1 MRTLR
6 ETTPATSATT
16 AQAPRDPRDPHG
28 RVLIIEGD
36 ENIARTLAAILRLD
50 GHEVALALAEA
61 EATRLLRTERYDVIL
76 EDAHFEQTTAGL
88 FHAIV
93 TLAPDALVIV
103 MARASALETA
113 LQTLHAG
120 AFSYLLKPVDVDELR
135 VSVRR
140 GLEHRRL
147 EGELEAARDE
157 MRALDARMRR
167 EIDDATDEMRD
178 LRDRVAELDAANQ
191 RLQDKQSQHDRFVAM
206 VAHELRGPLNPII
219 NYAQIAKRPTIS
231 AETRDHYM
239 DVIVEHAF
247 RLNRLV
253 DDLQTATRLS
263 TGHFTI
269 KREPCDLGAA
279 LDELVESFRGTV
291 RAHRFSLERP
301 AGEVIATVDR
311 DRVMQAVRNLIDN
324 AVKYSADET
333 PIEVRLSATDETVS
347 ITVRDYGMGIPEAE
361 MQRIFEAFTRLGKSS
376 EVAGS
381 GLGLFITRGI
391 AATHGGQLN
400 VESGVG
406 SARARGA
413 TFVLSLPRHAPHTP
427 PAADPSDLV
436 EPASSGGP
444 AASSAP
450 EGAAR

>member
-1 MRTLR
+1 MRMLS
-6 ETTPATSATT
+6 ETATATAT
-16 AQAPRDPRDPHG
+16 AQATRDAQG
-28 RVLIIEGD
+28 RILVIEGD
-36 ENIARTLAAILRLD
+36 EGVARTLAAILRLD
-50 GHEVALALAEA
+50 GHEVEVAPAVTEA
-61 EATRLLRTERYDVIL
+61 EQLLRAGRFDVIL
-76 EDAHFEQTTAGL
+76 EDAHFELGDAGL
-88 FHAIV
+88 FGTIV

-167 EIDDATDEMRD
+167 AIDDATAD

-191 RLQDKQSQHDRFVAM
+191 RLQDKQSQHDTFVAM

-263 TGHFTI
+263 TGHFTL
-269 KREPCDLGAA
+269 KREPCDLAAA
-279 LDELVESFRGTV
+279 LDELVESFRPSV
-291 RAHRFSLERP
+291 HDHRFSLRRP
-301 AGEVIATVDR
+301 SGEVIAEVDR

-324 AVKYSADET
+324 AVKYSAEQT
-333 PIEVRLSATDETVS
+333 AVEISLVATDEQVEIS
-347 ITVRDYGMGIPEAE
+347 VRDYGMGIPEAE
-361 MQRIFEAFTRLGKSS
+361 MQRIFEAFTRLGKTS
-376 EVAGS
+376 EVSGS

-391 AATHGGQLN
+391 AETHGGRLG
-400 VESGVG
+400 VESGAG
-406 SARARGA
+406 SERARGA
-413 TFVLSLPRHAPHTP
+413 NFTLTLPRHAPP
-427 PAADPSDLV
+427 N
-436 EPASSGGP
+436 ASRP
-444 AASSAP
+444 
-450 EGAAR
+450 

>member
-1 MRTLR
+1 MRTRSETAAATAAPVAR
-6 ETTPATSATT
+6 EA
-16 AQAPRDPRDPHG
+16 RG
-28 RVLIIEGD
+28 RILVIEGD
-36 ENIARTLAAILRLD
+36 EGIARTLAAILRLD
-50 GHEVALALAEA
+50 GHEVEVALAGTEA
-61 EATRLLRTERYDVIL
+61 ARLLRAGRFDVIL
-76 EDAHFEQTTAGL
+76 EDAHFEQSDGGL
-88 FHAIV
+88 FGTIV

-120 AFSYLLKPVDVDELR
+120 AFSYLMKPVDVDELR

-147 EGELEAARDE
+147 EGELETARDE

-167 EIDDATDEMRD
+167 EMDDAAADLRD

-191 RLQDKQSQHDRFVAM
+191 RLQDKQSQHDTFVAM

-239 DVIVEHAF
+239 DLIVEHAF

-263 TGHFTI
+263 TGRFTL
-269 KREPCDLGAA
+269 KRESCDLAAA
-279 LDELVESFRGTV
+279 LDELVESFRATV
-291 RAHRFSLERP
+291 RDHRFELRRP
-301 AGEVIATVDR
+301 AGEVIAEVDR
-311 DRVMQAVRNLIDN
+311 DRVMQAARNLIDN
-324 AVKYSADET
+324 AVKYSAEQT
-333 PIEVRLSATDETVS
+333 AIEVSLAATDAQVT

-376 EVAGS
+376 EVPGS

-391 AATHGGQLN
+391 AETHGGQLR
-400 VESGVG
+400 VESGAG
-406 SARARGA
+406 SERARGA
-413 TFVLSLPRHAPHTP
+413 TFTLGLPRHAPPDATP
-427 PAADPSDLV
+427 SPS
-436 EPASSGGP
+436 PSASDGG
-444 AASSAP
+444 
-450 EGAAR
+450 AR

>member
-1 MRTLR
+1 MRTLSG
-6 ETTPATSATT
+6 TATV
-16 AQAPRDPRDPHG
+16 QAALDPRDPRG
-28 RVLIIEGD
+28 RILVIESD
-36 ENIARTLAAILRLD
+36 EGIARTLAAILRLD
-50 GHEVALALAEA
+50 GHEVAEARAETD
-61 EATRLLRTERYDVIL
+61 ATRLLRADRYDVIL
-76 EDAHFEQTTAGL
+76 EDAHFEQTDAGL

-167 EIDDATDEMRD
+167 EIDDATAD
-178 LRDRVAELDAANQ
+178 LRGRVAELDAANQ
-191 RLQDKQSQHDRFVAM
+191 RLQDAQTQHDRFVAM

-269 KREPCDLGAA
+269 RREPCDLAAA
-279 LDELVESFRGTV
+279 LEELLESFRGTL
-291 RAHRFSLERP
+291 RTHRFALERP
-301 AGEVIATVDR
+301 EGDVNAEVDR
-311 DRVMQAVRNLIDN
+311 DRIIQAVRNLIDN
-324 AVKYSADET
+324 AVKYSAEGT
-333 PIEVRLSATDETVS
+333 AVEVRLSATAETVS

-391 AATHGGQLN
+391 AEAHGGMLT
-400 VESGVG
+400 VESGAG

-413 TFVLSLPRHAPHTP
+413 TFTLSLPRHAPPGAAPSDPAESNDP
-427 PAADPSDLV
+427 PA
-436 EPASSGGP
+436 SG
-444 AASSAP
+444 
-450 EGAAR
+450 EAAR

>member
-1 MRTLR
+1 MRMLS
-6 ETTPATSATT
+6 ETATAL
-16 AQAPRDPRDPHG
+16 AARGARG
-28 RVLIIEGD
+28 RILVIEGD
-36 ENIARTLAAILRLD
+36 EGIARTLAAILRLD
-50 GHEVALALAEA
+50 GHEVEVALGETEA
-61 EATRLLRTERYDVIL
+61 GRLLRAGRFDVIL
-76 EDAHFEQTTAGL
+76 EDAHFEQSDAGL
-88 FHAIV
+88 FGTIV

-120 AFSYLLKPVDVDELR
+120 AFSYLMKPVDVDELR

-157 MRALDARMRR
+157 MRALDARRRR
-167 EIDDATDEMRD
+167 EIDDATAD

-191 RLQDKQSQHDRFVAM
+191 RLQDKQSQHDTFVAM

-263 TGHFTI
+263 TGHFRL
-269 KREPCDLGAA
+269 KREPCDLAAA
-279 LDELVESFRGTV
+279 LGELVESM
-291 RAHRFSLERP
+291 RASVHDHRFVLERP
-301 AGEVIATVDR
+301 AGELIAEVDR
-311 DRVMQAVRNLIDN
+311 DRVMQAARNLIDN
-324 AVKYSADET
+324 AVKYSAEGT
-333 PIEVRLSATDETVS
+333 AVEVTLAATDELVTIS
-347 ITVRDYGMGIPEAE
+347 VRDYGMGIPEEE

-391 AATHGGQLN
+391 AETHGGQLS
-400 VESGVG
+400 VESGAG
-406 SARARGA
+406 SERARGA
-413 TFVLSLPRHAPHTP
+413 TFTLTLPRHAPP
-427 PAADPSDLV
+427 N
-436 EPASSGGP
+436 ASLP
-444 AASSAP
+444 
-450 EGAAR
+450 